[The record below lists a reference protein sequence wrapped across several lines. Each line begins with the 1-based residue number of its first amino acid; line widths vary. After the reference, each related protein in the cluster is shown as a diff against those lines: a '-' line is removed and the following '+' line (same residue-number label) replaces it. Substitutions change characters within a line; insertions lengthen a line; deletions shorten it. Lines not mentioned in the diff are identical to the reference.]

1 MLSKNLYMIKKME
14 TKKLIIYQVL
24 PRLFGNCN
32 ENLTF
37 DGSLQENGTGK
48 FSSFTDKALSE
59 IGKLGCNAIWYTG
72 VIEHATKEDFTSIGI
87 TKDNPF
93 VIKGNAGSPY
103 AIKDYYDVNPYL
115 ADNMKERIS
124 EFEQLIER
132 THSANMKVII
142 DFVPNHVAR
151 IYHSD
156 MKPEGVMDFGAN
168 DDSSCAFN
176 PNNNFYYIPYQ
187 VFAGQF
193 YLGEGENQYKE
204 YPAKAT
210 GNDCFNAYPTNN
222 DWYETVKL
230 NYGVDYSAWGAKH
243 FEPIPDTWWKM
254 YDILKYWAGKGIDG
268 FRCDMAEMVPV
279 EFWGWVI
286 AKIKQDFPEI
296 IFIAEVY
303 DPNQYY
309 SYIFNGKFDYLYDKV
324 GLYDSLKGI
333 IRGEL
338 PASQLTSCWQRLG
351 EIGDH
356 MLNFMENHDEQRIAS
371 PFFAGSAEAGFAGAI
386 VSACMSKAPFMIYF
400 GQELGE
406 EAMDT
411 EGFSGQDGRT
421 TIFDFWSVESI
432 RQWFNH
438 GNCDYKMLSNRQ
450 KKIYSFYRSL
460 LNIAEKE
467 KAISQGLFFDLM
479 YVNPSSEYFNPDKQ
493 YAFLRKSGNEL
504 LLIVVNFDQYEQDCK
519 IIIPKHAFDYLQV
532 EERAEIE
539 YKELLSKMTLY
550 QSLSVLSP
558 FRTRVPAQS
567 GVIWKIK
574 L

>member
-1 MLSKNLYMIKKME
+1 MMHNRLM
-14 TKKLIIYQVL
+14 IYQVL

-32 ENLTF
+32 EDLTF
-37 DGSLQENGTGK
+37 DGSLKENGTGK
-48 FSSFTDKALSE
+48 FSDFTEKALQE
-59 IGKLGCNAIWYTG
+59 ISKLGCNAIWYTG
-72 VIEHATKEDFTSIGI
+72 VIEHATKEDFSLYGVK
-87 TKDNPF
+87 KDNPY
-93 VIKGNAGSPY
+93 VVKGKAGSPY

-115 ADNMKERIS
+115 ADNVSNRIG

-132 THSANMKVII
+132 THLAGLKVII

-151 IYHSD
+151 VYSSD
-156 MKPEGVMDFGAN
+156 AKPEGIKDFGSE
-168 DDSSCAFN
+168 DDTTCAFT

-193 YLGEGENQYKE
+193 ELGEGESQYKE

-210 GNDCFNAYPTNN
+210 GNDCFHAYPTVN

-243 FEPIPDTWWKM
+243 FDPIPDTWFKM
-254 YDILKYWAGKGIDG
+254 YDILKYWAEKGVDG

-279 EFWGWVI
+279 EFWGWI
-286 AKIKQDFPEI
+286 IPKIKLLYPEL

-303 DPNQYY
+303 NPDQYY
-309 SYIFNGKFDYLYDKV
+309 SYVFNGKFDYLYDKV
-324 GLYDSLKGI
+324 GLYDTIKGV

-338 PASQLTSCWQRLG
+338 PASSLTSCWQRLG
-351 EIGDH
+351 DVSNY

-371 PFFAGSAEAGFAGAI
+371 PFFAGSAEAGFAGMI
-386 VSACMSKAPFMIYF
+386 VSTCMSKAPFMLYF

-432 RQWFNH
+432 RHWYDH
-438 GNCDYKMLSNRQ
+438 GNCEERLLSGRQ
-450 KKIYSFYRSL
+450 KQIRQFYKSI
-460 LNIAEKE
+460 LNIAENE
-467 KAISQGLFFDLM
+467 KAITEGLFFDLM
-479 YVNPSSEYFNPDKQ
+479 YVNPSSEYFNQDKQ
-493 YAFLRKSGNEL
+493 YAFLRKYEDEL
-504 LLIVVNFDQYEQDCK
+504 ILIVVNFDIYEQDCK
-519 IIIPKHAFDYLQV
+519 VVIPKHAFDYLEI

-539 YKELLSKMTLY
+539 CKELLSKMTLY
-550 QSLSVLSP
+550 QSLSVLAP

-567 GVIWKIK
+567 GVIWKIR